1 MSELLPSKQKVVVT
15 AKLQRWTIGCMDV
28 VSLLEM
34 KILLTSVDN
43 IAAPLR
49 SNVEAIVVEV
59 VPSL

>member
-1 MSELLPSKQKVVVT
+1 MSELLSSKQKVVVT
-15 AKLQRWTIGCMDV
+15 TKLQRRTIGCMDV
-28 VSLLEM
+28 VSLLGM
-34 KILLTSVDN
+34 KVSLTSVGN